1 MPTTQQFN
9 DAPGGVLLVDK
20 DPGFTSHNAV
30 ALCRRILGT
39 KKVGHC
45 GTLDPMATGMLMVVV
60 GKATKLQDMLMS
72 EDKLYSAT
80 MKLGIETNSQ
90 DADGEVV
97 AIKPTGG
104 ISEADIRRAFEYFN
118 GEFDQVPPMF
128 SAVKINGVPCYK
140 LARKGK
146 EIERKARH
154 VTVLDYDITR
164 IDLASAEVD
173 FTVHCSKGFYV
184 RTYAH
189 DMGQLLGCGAH
200 LTALRRLRSGVFD
213 VAQALDVP
221 TLKAASREEL
231 IAKLIPVEEVLATR
245 HAHEG

>member
-1 MPTTQQFN
+1 M
-9 DAPGGVLLVDK
+9 DAPSGVLLVYK

-45 GTLDPMATGMLMVVV
+45 GTLDPMATGMLIVVI
-60 GKATKLQDMLMS
+60 GKATKMQDMLMC
-72 EDKLYSAT
+72 EDKVYTAT

-97 AIKPTGG
+97 AEKSTAG
-104 ISEADIRRAFEYFN
+104 ITQELIEAAFQHFH
-118 GEFDQVPPMF
+118 GAFDQVPPMY

-140 LARKGK
+140 LARKGQ
-146 EIERKARH
+146 EVERKARH
-154 VTVLDYDITR
+154 VQVLDYQITR
-164 IDLASAEVD
+164 VDLDKAEVD

-189 DMGQLLGCGAH
+189 DIGQHLGCGAH
-200 LTALRRLRSGVFD
+200 LTALRRIRSGAFD
-213 VAQALDVP
+213 ITQAVDVP
-221 TLKAASREEL
+221 TLKASSREEL
-231 IAKLIPVEEVLATR
+231 LARLLPVEEVLAAR
-245 HAHEG
+245 GH

>member
-1 MPTTQQFN
+1 MSMPDDQ
-9 DAPGGVLLVDK
+9 PSGVLLVDK

-30 ALCRRILGT
+30 ALCRRILQT

-45 GTLDPMATGMLMVVV
+45 GTLDPMATGMLIVVI
-60 GKATKLQDMLMS
+60 GKATKMQDMLMG
-72 EDKLYSAT
+72 EDKVYTAT

-97 AIKPTGG
+97 AEKSTDG
-104 ISEADIRRAFEYFN
+104 ITEADIRAAFEYFK
-118 GEFDQVPPMF
+118 GAFDQIPPMY

-146 EIERKARH
+146 EVERKARH
-154 VTVLDYDITR
+154 VRVLDYGITR
-164 IDLASAEVD
+164 IDLAAEEVD

-189 DMGQLLGCGAH
+189 DIGQRLGCGAH
-200 LTALRRLRSGVFD
+200 LTALRRIRSGKFD
-213 VAQALDVP
+213 ISQAVDVP
-221 TLKAASREEL
+221 TLKAAGREEL
-231 IAKLIPVEEVLATR
+231 LAR
-245 HAHEG
+245 LLSPEQVCADRSE